1 MCKASPFVTTLTLP
15 WMGLPP
21 HSAESDISVATPV
34 IDHLAGHHHSSDHH
48 SCGKVFQVDVLSAC
62 AEHMPL
68 SSAGGTMNVSVG
80 ETLLQTR
87 VLTFLNQHGSG
98 QSMHYIADTQEQ
110 PSHRCDICKWGGV
123 EVERV
128 CLSELHWYSLAR
140 STSCHVTQIIPRPFL
155 KPHWE
160 SSSCGLMM
168 VWRHSS
174 RMRERTFLGILS
186 NVMPP

>member
-1 MCKASPFVTTLTLP
+1 MWQSVSSWCPFCLCRA
-15 WMGLPP
+15 
-21 HSAESDISVATPV
+21 HAIV
-34 IDHLAGHHHSSDHH
+34 ICWRDNECVCWWNTSS
-48 SCGKVFQVDVLSAC
+48 
-62 AEHMPL
+62 
-68 SSAGGTMNVSVG
+68 NY
-80 ETLLQTR
+80 R

-140 STSCHVTQIIPRPFL
+140 STSCHVTQIGWTIPRPFL